1 MRVLRL
7 AIALAILTGV
17 MHIFLA
23 AGFGGQFWVKCKI
36 TCRCLQNNQI
46 GAFTYMIPIDKS
58 PDPGFE
64 ADKACKAYGQ
74 RMCSDGCNGSKF
86 SYTYQV
92 TGP

>member
-1 MRVLRL
+1 MRVLRVV
-7 AIALAILTGV
+7 IALMILMSF
-17 MHIFLA
+17 MHIILA
-23 AGFGGQFWVKCKI
+23 TGFGGQFWVKCEI

-46 GAFTYMIPIDKS
+46 GNFTYMIPIDKS

-74 RMCSDGCNGSKF
+74 RVCSDGCNSRKI
-86 SYTYQV
+86 SYTYRV